1 MYFIKI
7 ILLILI
13 FIFKNILSHLYSL
26 KIKNYYK
33 KRIKF
38 LHSLKRKRDYNELN
52 LVTFEDKINW
62 LIIHDTNRLKGKCAD
77 KILLHN
83 YSKKKLGKDICNK
96 ILKIY
101 NSEKEIK
108 IKELPYQF
116 VLKTNHGSDFNI
128 IVKDK
133 IKLNLGK
140 AKKLLKKWMNIDFGV
155 KHAEFHYSFINIK
168 FLWKN
173 I

>member
-1 MYFIKI
+1 MITKI
-7 ILLILI
+7 ILLIYI
-13 FIFKNILSHLYSL
+13 FIFKNISSYLNLL

-38 LHSLKRKRDYNELN
+38 LNSLKRKRDYNELN

-101 NSEKEIK
+101 HSEKEIN
-108 IKELPYQF
+108 IKELPNQF
-116 VLKTNHGSDFNI
+116 VFKTNHGSAYNI
-128 IVKDK
+128 IVEDK
-133 IKLNLGK
+133 KKLNLGK
-140 AKKLLKKWMNIDFGV
+140 AKKLLKKWMNVDFGE
-155 KHAEFHYSFINIK
+155 KHAEFHYSFI
-168 FLWKN
+168 
-173 I
+173 